1 MKFNQVTNAGEKN
14 ITRGFGMKMHP
25 IHKRMKMHH
34 GIDIPVSTGHDIYAI
49 ADGVIID
56 SETRS
61 DACGGTIKVSH
72 GVINGKK
79 LHTRFCHCSQLLKK
93 KGDNV
98 KQGEVIAKSGGGK
111 GDPGR
116 GGSTGSHIHFEVSEN
131 GHTVD
136 PMPYYKNSVG
146 GEQTELPSEIDLD
159 KYKDELEKDDEIDD
173 SDGTTSS
180 TGVKSYKE
188 VARNLIKKLFGVESG
203 TEVTPEV
210 VNEIVEELNRYK
222 ELINEQV
229 IVLDNASES
238 NANGG
243 TIYTSTNISSEIR
256 VLPSGGNVEILTE
269 KGGYQNAIRV
279 GGQYDYFW
287 NGTISVTNGKSI
299 STGTVIGK
307 TNDGKL
313 FIKSSPKNNQS
324 PQSVIPLKPGQTPTT
339 PTTPATNPYIDR
351 ARTQLTGLVNT
362 LVNGKNQAP
371 KTESIEKNFDKIL
384 EEEIKNFKRLI
395 K

>member
-1 MKFNQVTNAGEKN
+1 M
-14 ITRGFGMKMHP
+14 
-25 IHKRMKMHH
+25 
-34 GIDIPVSTGHDIYAI
+34 
-49 ADGVIID
+49 
-56 SETRS
+56 
-61 DACGGTIKVSH
+61 
-72 GVINGKK
+72 
-79 LHTRFCHCSQLLKK
+79 
-93 KGDNV
+93 
-98 KQGEVIAKSGGGK
+98 
-111 GDPGR
+111 
-116 GGSTGSHIHFEVSEN
+116 
-131 GHTVD
+131 
-136 PMPYYKNSVG
+136 
-146 GEQTELPSEIDLD
+146 
-159 KYKDELEKDDEIDD
+159 
-173 SDGTTSS
+173 
-180 TGVKSYKE
+180 
-188 VARNLIKKLFGVESG
+188 
-203 TEVTPEV
+203 
-210 VNEIVEELNRYK
+210 
-222 ELINEQV
+222 
-229 IVLDNASES
+229 DNASES